1 MDHTRLK
8 NAVLEIHMPEDM
20 KKRLLEGAVS
30 GSSWQASR
38 SASANTKSAAYRNH
52 AAAGTKSAASKNSAT
67 VSAEPSTSTDRS
79 PARAKSAASWA
90 KPAAAVLAVVLCLTL
105 TLPVLAAAVPSV
117 YDLIYRI
124 SPATAQF
131 FQPVQKSATDN
142 GIKMEVAS
150 AYIHGDTA
158 EICITMQDLT
168 GGRIDGTTDLYDSYD
183 IHTPFDSTAR
193 CERIGYDP
201 ATGAVT
207 FLVTITQTGSKD
219 IAGDKIT
226 FSVGRFLSHKME
238 YSDIAIP
245 IDLTAIPETAETR
258 EVSLTGFFSKDC
270 EDMPDTFPAMLP
282 GEPDEAF
289 EVEGID
295 LTGIAYIDD
304 SLHIQTAVKDSL
316 SNDNHGYFYLVDA
329 AGNTLHAD
337 AGCSFIDEASGVR
350 TSYTESVF
358 SISREKLADCTLHGS
373 FTISGMLTEG
383 NWKVTFPL
391 EHDGEK

>member
-1 MDHTRLK
+1 
-8 NAVLEIHMPEDM
+8 
-20 KKRLLEGAVS
+20 
-30 GSSWQASR
+30 
-38 SASANTKSAAYRNH
+38 
-52 AAAGTKSAASKNSAT
+52 
-67 VSAEPSTSTDRS
+67 
-79 PARAKSAASWA
+79 
-90 KPAAAVLAVVLCLTL
+90 
-105 TLPVLAAAVPSV
+105 
-117 YDLIYRI
+117 
-124 SPATAQF
+124 
-131 FQPVQKSATDN
+131 
-142 GIKMEVAS
+142 
-150 AYIHGDTA
+150 
-158 EICITMQDLT
+158 
-168 GGRIDGTTDLYDSYD
+168 
-183 IHTPFDSTAR
+183 
-193 CERIGYDP
+193 
-201 ATGAVT
+201 
-207 FLVTITQTGSKD
+207 
-219 IAGDKIT
+219 
-226 FSVGRFLSHKME
+226 ME